1 MLGKERDGMTNT
13 TSGALRVSRRAAMI
27 ALALALAVV
36 LAGFATRPAAAEPTA
51 AKTVYTVTDLGTLGG
66 TSVARDI
73 NDSGQV
79 AGQSQNTSGQLRAFL
94 WENGQMTDL
103 GTLGGTTS
111 AARGIDDSGRVVG
124 FSRISSTN
132 NQMRAFLAEKGQMT
146 NLGTLTGFSSSEAW
160 HINDSGVAVGRSYNS
175 GSQGRA
181 VLWENGQIKDL
192 GVFLKTPYS
201 EAWGINNRGQVVGES
216 GSVDQQAQAFLYDN
230 DTGEVT
236 DLGALLDRSVFP
248 YSEAMGINDDGQVVG
263 WSYRTTI
270 NVPPSTPPGPE
281 GKAFL
286 YEKGTDGTA
295 TVLPLNPLGGDLYSR
310 ARDIDESGR
319 AVGWS
324 RGTTGN
330 DAEQF
335 SAALWE
341 DEKATDLNGL
351 ISASSDWKLTDAYAI
366 NEPGQI
372 VGAGFKDGN
381 LSQLR
386 AFLLT
391 PDTTGPKIECGTADD
406 LWHAEDVSI
415 PCKASDDETGL
426 AAPATDASF
435 VLSTSVPDS
444 TETADAR
451 TDSREVCDAAGNC
464 ATAGPIGGN
473 RVDKKAP
480 DITINTP
487 PDGAEYKLGEAVA
500 ASYGCTDAGSGVVSC
515 AGPVPNGNNI
525 DTASVGQKDFAVE
538 ARDEAGNVAPKK
550 SRAYAVIYDFSGFF
564 SPVDNPPTL
573 NIVNA
578 GRGVPVKF
586 GLSGYQGLDIF
597 AEGYP
602 ASQGIECASTAPV
615 DGVEETVAADASGL
629 TYDLSSDQYDYVW
642 KTQKAWDGTCRQLV
656 IKLKDGTFH
665 RANFKLR

>member
-94 WENGQMTDL
+94 WENGHMTDL

-270 NVPPSTPPGPE
+270 NVPPST
-281 GKAFL
+281 
-286 YEKGTDGTA
+286 
-295 TVLPLNPLGGDLYSR
+295 LPVPR
-310 ARDIDESGR
+310 ARPSSTRRARMARRRFYPSTLWAEISTAEPVTSTSPAGRWDGREAPPETMPSSSRPPSGR
-319 AVGWS
+319 
-324 RGTTGN
+324 T
-330 DAEQF
+330 
-335 SAALWE
+335 
-341 DEKATDLNGL
+341 K
-351 ISASSDWKLTDAYAI
+351 
-366 NEPGQI
+366 
-372 VGAGFKDGN
+372 
-381 LSQLR
+381 
-386 AFLLT
+386 
-391 PDTTGPKIECGTADD
+391 
-406 LWHAEDVSI
+406 
-415 PCKASDDETGL
+415 
-426 AAPATDASF
+426 
-435 VLSTSVPDS
+435 
-444 TETADAR
+444 
-451 TDSREVCDAAGNC
+451 
-464 ATAGPIGGN
+464 
-473 RVDKKAP
+473 
-480 DITINTP
+480 
-487 PDGAEYKLGEAVA
+487 
-500 ASYGCTDAGSGVVSC
+500 
-515 AGPVPNGNNI
+515 
-525 DTASVGQKDFAVE
+525 
-538 ARDEAGNVAPKK
+538 
-550 SRAYAVIYDFSGFF
+550 
-564 SPVDNPPTL
+564 
-573 NIVNA
+573 
-578 GRGVPVKF
+578 
-586 GLSGYQGLDIF
+586 
-597 AEGYP
+597 
-602 ASQGIECASTAPV
+602 
-615 DGVEETVAADASGL
+615 
-629 TYDLSSDQYDYVW
+629 
-642 KTQKAWDGTCRQLV
+642 RQR
-656 IKLKDGTFH
+656 I
-665 RANFKLR
+665 

>member
-216 GSVDQQAQAFLYDN
+216 GSVDQQAQAFLY
-230 DTGEVT
+230 
-236 DLGALLDRSVFP
+236 
-248 YSEAMGINDDGQVVG
+248 
-263 WSYRTTI
+263 
-270 NVPPSTPPGPE
+270 
-281 GKAFL
+281 
-286 YEKGTDGTA
+286 EKDTDGTA

-366 NEPGQI
+366 NE
-372 VGAGFKDGN
+372 
-381 LSQLR
+381 
-386 AFLLT
+386 
-391 PDTTGPKIECGTADD
+391 
-406 LWHAEDVSI
+406 
-415 PCKASDDETGL
+415 
-426 AAPATDASF
+426 
-435 VLSTSVPDS
+435 
-444 TETADAR
+444 
-451 TDSREVCDAAGNC
+451 
-464 ATAGPIGGN
+464 
-473 RVDKKAP
+473 
-480 DITINTP
+480 
-487 PDGAEYKLGEAVA
+487 
-500 ASYGCTDAGSGVVSC
+500 
-515 AGPVPNGNNI
+515 
-525 DTASVGQKDFAVE
+525 
-538 ARDEAGNVAPKK
+538 
-550 SRAYAVIYDFSGFF
+550 
-564 SPVDNPPTL
+564 
-573 NIVNA
+573 
-578 GRGVPVKF
+578 
-586 GLSGYQGLDIF
+586 
-597 AEGYP
+597 
-602 ASQGIECASTAPV
+602 
-615 DGVEETVAADASGL
+615 
-629 TYDLSSDQYDYVW
+629 
-642 KTQKAWDGTCRQLV
+642 
-656 IKLKDGTFH
+656 
-665 RANFKLR
+665 